1 MRCGPPAEK
10 VEHNVAKFDGVQSR
24 IEIPRADDEN
34 MQSEEASAPGIHISI
49 KNYN

>member
-10 VEHNVAKFDGVQSR
+10 VEHNVTKFDGVQSR
-24 IEIPRADDEN
+24 IEIPRADNEN

-49 KNYN
+49 KHYN